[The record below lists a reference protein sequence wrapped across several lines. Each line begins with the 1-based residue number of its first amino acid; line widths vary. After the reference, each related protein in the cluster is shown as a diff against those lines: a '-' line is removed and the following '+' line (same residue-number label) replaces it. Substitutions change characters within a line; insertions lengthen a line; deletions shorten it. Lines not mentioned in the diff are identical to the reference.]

1 MVNQLDVLIAVGE
14 LDRSGPLPEPVSEGG
29 LRFVHLRWTDIEAR
43 LRSARPLA
51 VASTTSLNS
60 WESNRIQRACETTR
74 TPYFFID
81 APDVAGASQPT
92 LATLVQSV
100 WLAALDGAPTVST
113 GRPLLSIFTPTNGP
127 ATFLLRAYRSLRK
140 QTYDNWEW
148 VLMED
153 TDDACSKTREMVHQL
168 TRADHRV
175 RAVSSTRRT
184 GRIGQLKKYV
194 ADLCS
199 GDVLLELDHDD
210 ELTSTAL
217 QHMAT
222 ASLQFPECGMFY
234 TDWAELVDGV
244 DAQWYGST
252 FAYGFGHYVTR
263 DVDGARRLV
272 AVSPELNGHTV
283 RHIVSMPNH
292 LRAWRTNFY
301 RSIGGHNPNLP
312 TADDYELTLRSFLAT
327 RIVHLHHC
335 SYIQH
340 FRSDYSNTQFTRN
353 PSIHS
358 AVKAIAESYENDIR
372 LRLQQL
378 DVRDSRLGGL
388 GGGDTRPIKAN
399 LDYVPVT
406 VA

>member
-14 LDRSGPLPEPVSEGG
+14 AERSGPPPEPVSEGG
-29 LRFVHLRWTDIEAR
+29 LRFVHLGWTEIEAR

-51 VASTTSLNS
+51 VASTTSLHS
-60 WESNRIQRACETTR
+60 WQSNHLQRACESTR
-74 TPYFFID
+74 TPHLFID
-81 APDVAGASQPT
+81 APDLVGASQPT
-92 LATLVQSV
+92 LVSLVQSV
-100 WLAALDGAPTVST
+100 WLAALDGGTTVSV

-153 TDDACSKTREMVHQL
+153 TDDACSTTRQMIHQL

-184 GRIGQLKKYV
+184 GRIGQLKKHV

-199 GDVLLELDHDD
+199 GELLLELDHDD

-217 QHMAT
+217 HHMAT
-222 ASLQFPECGMFY
+222 ASLQFPECGMLY

-244 DAQWYGST
+244 DAQWYGPT
-252 FAYGFGHYVTR
+252 FAYGYGHYVSR
-263 DVDGARRLV
+263 IVDGARRLV

-292 LRAWRTNFY
+292 LRAWRTDFY
-301 RSIGGHNPNLP
+301 RAIGGHNPNLP

-358 AVKAIAESYENDIR
+358 AVKAIADSYESDIR

-378 DVRDSRLGGL
+378 NLRDSRLVTP
-388 GGGDTRPIKAN
+388 GGDDERPIKAN
-399 LDYVPVT
+399 LDYHPVS
-406 VA
+406 VS

>member
-1 MVNQLDVLIAVGE
+1 MNQLDVLIAVGDAGRE
-14 LDRSGPLPEPVSEGG
+14 GPLPEPVSEGG
-29 LRFVHLRWTDIEAR
+29 LRFVHLFWTEIETR

-51 VASTTSLNS
+51 VGSTTSLWS
-60 WESNRIQRACETTR
+60 WQANRIQRDCEATR
-74 TPYFFID
+74 TPHLFID
-81 APDVAGASQPT
+81 TPDLAGATQPT
-92 LATLVQSV
+92 LAALVQSV
-100 WLAALDGAPTVST
+100 WLAALDGTATRSS
-113 GRPLLSIFTPTNGP
+113 GRPLLSVFTPTNGP
-127 ATFLLRAYRSLRK
+127 ATFLLRAYRSLRR

-148 VLMED
+148 VLIED
-153 TDDACSKTREMVHQL
+153 TDDACSTTREMVHQL
-168 TRADHRV
+168 SRADHRV

-194 ADLCS
+194 ADLCG

-217 QHMAT
+217 WHMAT

-244 DAQWYGST
+244 DAQWYGTT
-252 FAYGFGHYVTR
+252 FAFGFGRYVDR
-263 DVDGARRLV
+263 NVDGAKRLV

-292 LRAWRTNFY
+292 LRAWRTDFY

-312 TADDYELTLRSFLAT
+312 TADDYELTLRSFLAA

-340 FRSDYSNTQFTRN
+340 FRSDFSNTQFTRN

-372 LRLQQL
+372 RRLGDL
-378 DVRDSRLGGL
+378 NLRDSRLVGADS
-388 GGGDTRPIKAN
+388 GDTRPIKAN
-399 LDYVPVT
+399 LDYHPIG